1 MDNASPDEVRAVLR
15 HLRDPL
21 KLGQSPWLKATAVAS
36 YRQDHP
42 DATAEQALRALLDE
56 ALAQLECESCEDAD
70 LLRGRYWEGRTVQ
83 QMLSA
88 ERPQILSERHFYNQQ
103 ARAIERLA
111 SLLAAREQACRADG
125 QTRRLLGRLPLPS
138 YDRLFGV
145 EAIVG
150 EMLHHLQGERD
161 FILSLKGIGGI
172 GKTSLADCA
181 VRTYLQQQPRL
192 ADVVW
197 ISAKQEYLT
206 PSGIVG
212 AGIVGAGIV
221 AGEQTQIRLES
232 IFDELGRK
240 LDLSEVARLPLAH
253 KVERLAST
261 LRTAPHLV
269 VIDNL
274 ETVADFQRLVPW
286 LMQLAAPTHFLLTS
300 RQTVP
305 ALTQVQTLELA
316 ELDRPSSLAL
326 IEHVAREK
334 SVTDLDA
341 SDVYALTGGNPL
353 AVQLV
358 VSQMSTLPVDAV
370 LGHVRTGAV
379 EEMYAFIYRNA
390 WSALSD
396 AAKALLLAIQRAGDV
411 ADWLWLTTVSDLPEP
426 LLRQALG
433 ELFDLSLVQPQRSG
447 KAHTFAIHRLTSTFL
462 CTEVL
467 GWK

>member
-56 ALAQLECESCEDAD
+56 ALAQLERESHEQAD

-83 QMLSA
+83 EMLCA

-103 ARAIERLA
+103 ALATERLA
-111 SLLAAREQACRADG
+111 SLLAAREAASLRRTASQ
-125 QTRRLLGRLPLPS
+125 RLLQRLPLPS
-138 YDRLFGV
+138 YERLFGV
-145 EAIVG
+145 EAAVK
-150 EMLHHLQGERD
+150 EVLRYLTSERN

-212 AGIVGAGIV
+212 AGIV

-261 LRTAPHLV
+261 LRTEPHLV

-286 LMQLAAPTHFLLTS
+286 LMQLAAPTRFLLTS

-305 ALTQVQTLELA
+305 ALTQVQTLELT

-334 SVTDLDA
+334 SVADLDA
-341 SDVYALTGGNPL
+341 LEVYALTGGNPL